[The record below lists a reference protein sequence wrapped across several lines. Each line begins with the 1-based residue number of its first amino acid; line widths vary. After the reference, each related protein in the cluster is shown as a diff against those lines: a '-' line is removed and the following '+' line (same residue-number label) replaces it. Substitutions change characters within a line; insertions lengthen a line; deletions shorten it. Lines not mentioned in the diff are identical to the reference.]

1 MHFIQLPCEDIDK
14 FSRLSKEKHCSCLL
28 PVYIAL
34 IYHADKKGKCFPGYA
49 RIKEISGVASD
60 ASISKALK
68 ILEKEGF
75 IKKKSSHGLHGS
87 NSYYLPKLQ
96 LMKNRT
102 STNEDPNFN
111 KRTPKLHSMKSY
123 SSINEDEVYPY
134 NYNHLTISHL
144 TKEKE
149 RKHIPFKER
158 EEWEKK
164 IKEVV
169 GEIINREIT
178 PLEERLLEEI
188 LLYTPGEELLGALED
203 FYLHNPKLFK
213 EQGLFILEGESGS

>member
-14 FSRLSKEKHCSCLL
+14 LSQLARDKHCSCLL

-34 IYHADKKGKCFPGYA
+34 IYHADRKGKCFPGYE
-49 RIKEISGVASD
+49 RISEISGVSSK

-68 ILEKEGF
+68 ILEEEGF
-75 IKKKSSHGLHGS
+75 IQKKSSHGLHGS
-87 NSYYLPKLQ
+87 NSYYLPKVQSMNFKSPSREHL
-96 LMKNRT
+96 K
-102 STNEDPNFN
+102 FN
-111 KRTPKLHSMKSY
+111 KCTPKVHLMNSQ
-123 SSINEDEVYPY
+123 SSINEHELYPY
-134 NYNHLTISHL
+134 NYNHITISHL
-144 TKEKE
+144 TKERE
-149 RKHIPFKER
+149 HIPFKER

-188 LLYTPGEELLGALED
+188 LLYTPGEKLLGALED
-203 FYLHNPKLFK
+203 FYLHNPETFK
-213 EQGLFILEGESGS
+213 EQGLFILEGGSGS